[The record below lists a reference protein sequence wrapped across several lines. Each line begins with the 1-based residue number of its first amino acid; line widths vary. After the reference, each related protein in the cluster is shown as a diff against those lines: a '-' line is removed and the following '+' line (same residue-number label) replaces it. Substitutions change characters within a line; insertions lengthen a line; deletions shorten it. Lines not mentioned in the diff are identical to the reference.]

1 LANAA
6 EGAGT
11 DASVEPL
18 PDTAAVA
25 PPADEIEADVIRC
38 PSCGAAGARRVQRLR
53 MFLVIAALLG
63 GVGLAVGELGLATA
77 AMLAAALIVATV
89 PSHQCPECGER
100 WGADVRRMLDA
111 PEPDTAWPPMD
122 ADLVGELCPRCGSGE
137 YHVVEHRRLKAAMLL
152 LALFAVVVLPLW
164 PFLAKR
170 QCDACGL
177 KT

>member
-1 LANAA
+1 
-6 EGAGT
+6 
-11 DASVEPL
+11 
-18 PDTAAVA
+18 
-25 PPADEIEADVIRC
+25 
-38 PSCGAAGARRVQRLR
+38 
-53 MFLVIAALLG
+53 
-63 GVGLAVGELGLATA
+63 
-77 AMLAAALIVATV
+77 ML
-89 PSHQCPECGER
+89 E
-100 WGADVRRMLDA
+100 A
-111 PEPDTAWPPMD
+111 PEPDTAWPPTD